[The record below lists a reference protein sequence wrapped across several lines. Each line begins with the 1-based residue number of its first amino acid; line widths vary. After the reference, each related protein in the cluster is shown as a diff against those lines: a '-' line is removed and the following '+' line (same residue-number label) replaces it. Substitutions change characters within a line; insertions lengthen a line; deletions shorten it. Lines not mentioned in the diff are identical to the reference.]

1 MPPLKNTSKMNVEK
15 ILAISGKP
23 GLYELKV
30 QTRSGFVAESMID
43 GKKITVGMRSNVSL
57 LSEISMYTHSEEKPL
72 VEIMRAIAVKENE
85 GPAISHKEDNA
96 KLLAYFKEIVPDYDE
111 DRVYASDIKKVL
123 NWYNM
128 LQAKGMV
135 SKDEPKIEKAESIKE
150 QVVEEVKAKKETK
163 KETKTEKAEKVEK
176 PKAKTKK

>member
-1 MPPLKNTSKMNVEK
+1 MNVEK

-30 QTRSGFVAESMID
+30 QTRSGFVAESMLD
-43 GKKITVGMRSNVSL
+43 GKRITVGMRSNVSL

-85 GPAISHKEDNA
+85 GPAISHKEDTA
-96 KLLAYFKEIVPDYDE
+96 KLLEYFKQIVPDYDE
-111 DRVYASDIKKVL
+111 DRVYPSDIKKVL

-135 SKDEPKIEKAESIKE
+135 SKEEPKVENADSVKE
-150 QVVEEVKAKKETK
+150 QVVEEVKAKKKTAK
-163 KETKTEKAEKVEK
+163 KE
-176 PKAKTKK
+176 